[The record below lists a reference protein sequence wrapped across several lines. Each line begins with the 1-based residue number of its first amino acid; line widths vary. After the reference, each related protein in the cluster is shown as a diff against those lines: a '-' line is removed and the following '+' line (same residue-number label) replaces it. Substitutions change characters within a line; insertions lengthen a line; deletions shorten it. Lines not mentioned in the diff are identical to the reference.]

1 VSIPSSRC
9 AAPALGRARNLRR
22 ICLGNPLGV
31 VHLLNAR
38 NHSVGARTRLPPLT
52 RLRARQ
58 NTVGMAAKTCSPD
71 CEERGEQD
79 VCIDQRGGGDP
90 PSTRGCGRGPVHQA
104 WAASRAARQL
114 SVTRPV
120 PRNGPGRVR
129 CSRLSDLS
137 ARSCESC
144 AVTAARGSP
153 RHARTTEPQLAAQPR
168 SSILRARQTL
178 GVLAQGEGVHRSTA
192 PALRPRLSH

>member
-1 VSIPSSRC
+1 VVSIPSSRC

-129 CSRLSDLS
+129 CSRTSDASCRFGSSGVIALVSPQCVTAIALPWALS
-137 ARSCESC
+137 AVCALVTSVPADVAES
-144 AVTAARGSP
+144 AIRAEAP
-153 RHARTTEPQLAAQPR
+153 RESLPC
-168 SSILRARQTL
+168 
-178 GVLAQGEGVHRSTA
+178 
-192 PALRPRLSH
+192 